1 MTRTDGHTSDAAVF
15 RALLQPHRSLSANG
29 FLVLMVALSI
39 VCFVTGVVFLWIG
52 AWPVTGFFGLD
63 VLLVYVAFKVNYQ
76 AARAYETVE
85 VTPSLLR
92 VEQVA
97 ANGKTRT
104 LELNPYWVTVRIDE
118 QSDGSAKLKLASHGN
133 EYSVAESLS
142 DGERREFA
150 AVLREAISRARLA
163 PAV

>member
-1 MTRTDGHTSDAAVF
+1 MTQTDVQTADAAVF
-15 RALLQPHRSLSANG
+15 RALLQPHRSLTANG

-39 VCFVTGVVFLWIG
+39 VCFITGMAFLWIG

-63 VLLVYVAFKVNYQ
+63 VLLVYVAFKLNYQ

-97 ANGKTRT
+97 ANGKTKL
-104 LELNPYWVTVRIDE
+104 LELNPYWVTVRVEE
-118 QSDGSAKLKLASHGN
+118 QSDGSAKLKLASHGS

-150 AVLREAISRARLA
+150 AVLREAIARARLA
-163 PAV
+163 TAG